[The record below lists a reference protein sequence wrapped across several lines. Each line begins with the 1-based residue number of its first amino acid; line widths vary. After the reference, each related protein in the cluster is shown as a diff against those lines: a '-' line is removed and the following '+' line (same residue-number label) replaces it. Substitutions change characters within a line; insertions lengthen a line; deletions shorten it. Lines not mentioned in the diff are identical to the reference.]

1 MGRNVWFLGI
11 VFGIGLGIGHSVWG
25 VGNAVLW
32 EGASVWA
39 AQPAAV
45 GEPAP
50 ALTATIRESAS
61 APTAAIREWASAQ
74 TAAVRES
81 APAPPAVAV
90 RESAPAPTAAAG
102 GESTSAPTAAV
113 GELASPQRAAVG
125 ESASIQPAAVRES
138 ARQVPIAYEV
148 DVVIVGGSTGAVA
161 AAVAAAQEGAKVFLA
176 APHPYLGED
185 MTATLRLWLEESE
198 QPSTELARRIFLQD
212 PHAPEEVGRPRLR
225 FRYQTD
231 RPAAKLHP
239 DTDPPSRLTDGQWS
253 DVVKQSVQY
262 DGDVTITAD
271 LGQPTQIDSI
281 RVIAFLRK
289 SASDAQ
295 NFAVRQIGLA
305 TSDDGQT
312 WTEAGLLTPPPVTGE
327 GDLPV
332 PFTGR
337 IGRQA
342 RYVRLKVKKDPHA
355 GRILLGEVELF
366 GPPEP
371 QTLGQA
377 KVVRIARPMHVKKSL
392 DEALLSAKVPFL
404 YSCYPTDVLVDGQ
417 GRLCGIVMANR
428 AGRQAVVARTVI
440 DATPRATVARMAG
453 AKFAPYPAGL
463 HTFCRVVIGGQ
474 PVTGQN
480 MSHRLIGQGV
490 WDMLPNPA
498 EGSGGRWPVIEYT
511 LSLPMPD
518 DSFASWAQAEQQAR
532 SMTYHPD
539 QQLTA
544 DLLFEVPPDPVE
556 SEAAEATAAPSG
568 STSDGLAAF
577 RPKGKPNLWILGGC
591 AGVSRQ
597 EAARLLRP
605 VRLMEL
611 GEQIGRAAAQ
621 QARTSPP
628 PEKVQVSGSCW
639 AAGVPV
645 GGASAPEPAAPGDVR
660 EELRGLRPG
669 LADPK
674 ELRTLPQPDRLLPVL
689 GRYDVVVIGG
699 GTAGAPA
706 AIAAAR
712 AGAKTVVCEQLHMLG
727 GVGTAGYITGYYW
740 GNRVGFT
747 ATVPT
752 ESQGGR
758 WLPERK
764 AEWWRSELLKAGGHI
779 WMGVIGCGAFGQ
791 DNRVCGAVVATPEGR
806 GVLLAKVVIDAT
818 GNSDLAAA
826 AGTECLYTD
835 SSELAM
841 QGTGLP
847 PRRLGAAY
855 TNTDFT
861 ITDETDMMDIWH
873 LFVYAKEKYAHAF
886 DQGQLIDTRERRRI
900 RGEFVLT
907 LLDEVLE
914 RTYPDTI
921 CIAYSNYDTH
931 GYTVDPYL
939 ELEHPEHK
947 GFRVRIPYRCM
958 LPKGWEGILVVGL
971 GLSAHR
977 DAVPLIRMQADL
989 QNVGYAAGRA
999 AAMAAQ
1005 ANLPLRQIDI
1015 RALQKHLVE
1024 IGNLPESVLQEKDDF
1039 PLPPE
1044 RIAQAVESVKDNFR
1058 GVAVLLVHPQQSLP
1072 LLRKAYQQAE
1082 KHEEKLIYARILAVL
1097 GDNTGLDTLIA
1108 EVRKYPKWDQGW
1120 DYRGMGQFGSALSPL
1135 DQLIIALGR
1144 TRDQRAVPAIL
1155 EKAKLL
1161 SAKDAFSH
1169 HRAVALALELIGDRQ
1184 AAPVLA
1190 GLLTQPDM
1198 SGYVHETVE
1207 DARRFD
1213 QKSPGGTN
1221 AVQTRRDSLR
1231 ELHLAR
1237 ALYRCGDYGGVGRA
1251 ILERYT
1257 RDLRG
1262 HLARH
1267 AKAVLAEGPGPQHAA
1282 PSEKPRP

>member
-1 MGRNVWFLGI
+1 MRRSGKLVGS
-11 VFGIGLGIGHSVWG
+11 GLGAVGWIAAIWTYFPIWG
-25 VGNAVLW
+25 
-32 EGASVWA
+32 EASAGA
-39 AQPAAV
+39 AQQAMV
-45 GEPAP
+45 
-50 ALTATIRESAS
+50 
-61 APTAAIREWASAQ
+61 
-74 TAAVRES
+74 
-81 APAPPAVAV
+81 
-90 RESAPAPTAAAG
+90 
-102 GESTSAPTAAV
+102 
-113 GELASPQRAAVG
+113 
-125 ESASIQPAAVRES
+125 VRES

-148 DVVIVGGSTGAVA
+148 DVAVVGGSTGAVA

-185 MTATLRLWLEESE
+185 MTATLRLWLEEGE
-198 QPSTELARRIFLQD
+198 EPTTELARRIFLQD
-212 PHAPEEVGRPRLR
+212 PHSPEEVGRPRLR
-225 FRYQTD
+225 FQYRAD
-231 RPAAKLHP
+231 RPSARLHA
-239 DTDPPSRLTDGQWS
+239 DTTPPSLLTDGQWGNAA
-253 DVVKQSVQY
+253 KQSVQY

-271 LGQPTQIDSI
+271 LGKPAQIDSV
-281 RVIAFLRK
+281 RVIAYVRK
-289 SASDAQ
+289 SSSQPEQ
-295 NFAVRQIGLA
+295 NFAVEKILL
-305 TSDDGQT
+305 SISNDGQT
-312 WTEAGLLTPPPVTGE
+312 WTELGPLQSPPVSGE
-327 GDLPV
+327 GDLPSS
-332 PFTGR
+332 FTGR
-337 IGRQA
+337 IGQKA
-342 RYVRLKVKKDPHA
+342 RYVRLEVKKEQNV
-355 GRILLGEVELF
+355 GRILLGEIELF
-366 GPPEP
+366 GPPETEKTA
-371 QTLGQA
+371 QT
-377 KVVRIARPMHVKKSL
+377 KVRRIARPMHVKKTL
-392 DEALLSAKVPFL
+392 DEALLAAKVPFL
-404 YSCYPTDVLVDGQ
+404 YSCYVTDLLVDAE
-417 GRLCGIVMANR
+417 GRLGGIVIANR
-428 AGRQAVVARTVI
+428 AGRQAVLARTVI
-440 DATPRATVARMAG
+440 DATPRALVARLAG
-453 AKFAPYPAGL
+453 AKFAPYPAGQ
-463 HTFCRVVIGGQ
+463 HTFHRVVIGGQ
-474 PVTGQN
+474 PVTGKN
-480 MSHRLIGQGV
+480 MEHRLIGQGV
-490 WDMLPNPA
+490 WDLLPNPA
-498 EGSGGRWPVIEYT
+498 EGSGGRWPMIEYT
-511 LSLPMPD
+511 LQLPMPD
-518 DSFASWAQAEQQAR
+518 DSFASWAQAEQLAR

-544 DLLFEVPPDPVE
+544 DVLFQVPPDPVE
-556 SEAAEATAAPSG
+556 TDASSGSPSG
-568 STSDGLAAF
+568 QPSSQGASGSAETSASAGRTVPQQTADTLAAF

-621 QARTSPP
+621 QALKTPAP
-628 PEKVQVSGSCW
+628 QKVQVGGGSLV
-639 AAGVPV
+639 ADRSPAQ
-645 GGASAPEPAAPGDVR
+645 PAADGDVR
-660 EELRGLRPG
+660 EELRGLRPA

-674 ELRTLPQPDRLLPVL
+674 ELRTVPQPDRLLPVL
-689 GRYDVVVIGG
+689 GQYDVVVIGG
-699 GTAGAPA
+699 GTGGAPA

-712 AGAKTVVCEQLHMLG
+712 AGAKTLLGEYLHMLG

-764 AEWWRSELLKAGGHI
+764 AEWWRTELLKAGGQI
-779 WMGVIGCGAFGQ
+779 WMGVIGCGAFVQ

-818 GNSDLAAA
+818 GNSDVAAA
-826 AGTECLYTD
+826 AGAECLYTD

-873 LFVYAKEKYAHAF
+873 LLVYAKDKYAHAF

-900 RGEFVLT
+900 RGDFVMT
-907 LLDEVLE
+907 LLDQVLD

-921 CIAYSNYDTH
+921 CIAYSNFDTH

-939 ELEHPEHK
+939 ELEHPEHR

-958 LPKGWEGILVVGL
+958 LPKGWEGILVIGL

-977 DAVPLIRMQADL
+977 DAVPLIRMQADI
-989 QNVGYAAGRA
+989 QNGGYAAGRA

-1005 ANLPLRQIDI
+1005 AAVPLRQIDI

-1024 IGNLPESVLQEKDDF
+1024 IGNLPESVLEETDNF

-1044 RIAQAVESVKDNFR
+1044 RIAQAVQTVKDNFR
-1058 GVAVLLVHPQQSLP
+1058 GAAVLLAHPQQALP
-1072 LLRKAYQQAE
+1072 LLRQAYQKAQ

-1108 EVRKYPKWDQGW
+1108 EVHKYPGWDKGW

-1135 DQLIIALGR
+1135 DHLIIALGR
-1144 TRDQRAVPAIL
+1144 TRDPRAVPAIL

-1161 SAKDAFSH
+1161 TAKDAFSH
-1169 HRAVALALELIGDRQ
+1169 HRAVALALELIGDRR

-1207 DARRFD
+1207 DARRLD

-1237 ALYRCGDYGGVGRA
+1237 ALYRCGDYGGVGQA
-1251 ILERYT
+1251 ILQRYT

-1267 AKAVLAEGPGPQHAA
+1267 AKAVLDQGPVPA
-1282 PSEKPRP
+1282 PPPTDQPTPP

>member
-1 MGRNVWFLGI
+1 MRRAFRL
-11 VFGIGLGIGHSVWG
+11 VWG
-25 VGNAVLW
+25 IWFAVGLAVL
-32 EGASVWA
+32 GWA
-39 AQPAAV
+39 CWAAV
-45 GEPAP
+45 GPAPGYAAEPAAIDP
-50 ALTATIRESAS
+50 ADAK
-61 APTAAIREWASAQ
+61 Q
-74 TAAVRES
+74 
-81 APAPPAVAV
+81 
-90 RESAPAPTAAAG
+90 
-102 GESTSAPTAAV
+102 
-113 GELASPQRAAVG
+113 
-125 ESASIQPAAVRES
+125 AAVRES
-138 ARQVPIAYEV
+138 ARQIPIAYEV
-148 DVVIVGGSTGAVA
+148 DVVVVGGSTGAVA
-161 AAVAAAQEGAKVFLA
+161 AATAAAQQGAKVFLA

-185 MTATLRLWLEESE
+185 MTATLRLWLDEGEE
-198 QPSTELARRIFLQD
+198 PRTELARRIFLQD
-212 PHAPEEVGRPRLR
+212 PHAPEEVDRPRLR
-225 FRYQTD
+225 FQYTTD
-231 RPAAKLHP
+231 RSSAKLHA
-239 DTDPPSRLTDGQWS
+239 DTKPPSLLTDGQWGNA
-253 DVVKQSVQY
+253 VKQSVQY

-271 LGQPTQIDSI
+271 LGKPTQVDSV
-281 RVIAFLRK
+281 RVIAYVRK
-289 SASDAQ
+289 SSSQPEQ
-295 NFAVRQIGLA
+295 NFAVAKILL
-305 TSDDGQT
+305 SISNDGQT
-312 WTEAGLLTPPPVTGE
+312 WTEAGVLQPPPLS
-327 GDLPV
+327 GDGADAPST
-332 PFTGR
+332 FTGR
-337 IGRQA
+337 IGQKA
-342 RYVRLKVKKDPHA
+342 RYVRLEVKKEENA

-371 QTLGQA
+371 EKAGQA
-377 KVVRIARPMHVKKSL
+377 KVRHIARPMHVKKTL
-392 DEALLSAKVPFL
+392 DDALLAAKVPFL
-404 YSCYPTDVLVDGQ
+404 YSCYVTDVLVDGQ
-417 GRLCGIVMANR
+417 GRVSGIVMANR
-428 AGRQAVVARTVI
+428 AGRQAVVARSVI
-440 DATPRATVARMAG
+440 DATPRALVARLAG

-463 HTFCRVVIGGQ
+463 HTLHRVVIGGQ
-474 PVTGQN
+474 PVAGEN
-480 MSHRLIGQGV
+480 MEHRLIGEGV
-490 WDMLPNPA
+490 WDLLPNPA
-498 EGSGGRWPVIEYT
+498 EGTGGRWPMIEYT
-511 LSLPMPD
+511 LRLSMPD

-532 SMTYHPD
+532 TMTYHPD

-544 DLLFEVPPDPVE
+544 DVLFETPPDPVE
-556 SEAAEATAAPSG
+556 SEAAAASG
-568 STSDGLAAF
+568 STGGGGSDGLAAF
-577 RPKGKPNLWILGGC
+577 RPKGKAELWILGGC
-591 AGVSRQ
+591 AGVSRE

-611 GEQIGRAAAQ
+611 GEQIGRAAAK
-621 QARTSPP
+621 QALKTPV
-628 PEKVQVSGSCW
+628 PEKVQVC
-639 AAGVPV
+639 
-645 GGASAPEPAAPGDVR
+645 GGRFANDSSDRKPAASGDVR
-660 EELRGLRPG
+660 EELRGLRPA

-674 ELRTLPQPDRLLPVL
+674 QIHTVPQPDRLLPVL

-699 GTAGAPA
+699 GTGGAPA

-727 GVGTAGYITGYYW
+727 GVGTAGYISGYYW

-764 AEWWRSELLKAGGHI
+764 AEWWRTELLKAGGHI
-779 WMGVIGCGAFGQ
+779 WMGVIGCGAFVQ
-791 DNRVCGAVVATPEGR
+791 DNRVCGAIVATPEGR

-818 GNSDLAAA
+818 GNSDVAAA
-826 AGTECLYTD
+826 AGAECLYTD

-847 PRRLGAAY
+847 PRRLGASY

-873 LFVYAKEKYAHAF
+873 LLVYAKDKYAHAF

-900 RGEFVLT
+900 RGEFVMSI
-907 LLDEVLE
+907 LDQMLD
-914 RTYPDTI
+914 RTYPDTV
-921 CIAYSNYDTH
+921 CIAYSNFDTH
-931 GYTVDPYL
+931 GYTVDPFL

-977 DAVPLIRMQADL
+977 DAVPLIRMQADI
-989 QNVGYAAGRA
+989 QNGGYAAGRA

-1005 ANLPLRQIDI
+1005 AGLPLRQIDI

-1024 IGNLPESVLQEKDDF
+1024 IGNLPESVLEEKDNF

-1044 RIAQAVESVKDNFR
+1044 RIAQAVETVKDNFR
-1058 GVAVLLVHPQQSLP
+1058 GVAVLLAHPQQAMP
-1072 LLRKAYQQAE
+1072 LLRKAYQEAQ

-1097 GDNTGLDTLIA
+1097 GDPTGLDTLIT
-1108 EVRKYPKWDQGW
+1108 EVRKHTEWDQGW

-1144 TRDQRAVPAIL
+1144 TRDPRALPAIL
-1155 EKAKLL
+1155 EKAKML
-1161 SAKDAFSH
+1161 SAKEAFSH
-1169 HRAVALALELIGDRQ
+1169 HRAVALALELIGDRR

-1198 SGYVHETVE
+1198 SGYVHETIE

-1237 ALYRCGDYGGVGRA
+1237 ALYRCGDYGDVGRA

-1267 AKAVLAEGPGPQHAA
+1267 AKAVLEEGPRPA
-1282 PSEKPRP
+1282 PPSQPSPP